1 MQISVQLTGMQTLEQ
16 IAARGQKAQR
26 ILARALYSEGNAV
39 LNQSKKIVPV
49 DQGDLKNSGKVKK
62 PTYKGS
68 LIDVDITYG
77 GSAAEYAF
85 IVHEDP
91 DARHKPGKTY
101 KYLEMPF
108 MAHKP
113 IFERNVRLKFVAWM
127 LGGV

>member
-1 MQISVQLTGMQTLEQ
+1 MTGMQTLEQ

-26 ILARALYSEGNAV
+26 IISRAMYSEANTV

-49 DQGDLKNSGKVKK
+49 DLGTLKNSGKVKK
-62 PTYKGS
+62 PTFKGS

-77 GSAAEYAF
+77 GAAADYAF

-91 DARHKPGKTY
+91 NARHAPGKTY

-113 IFERNVRLKFVAWM
+113 TFERNVRLKFVAWM
-127 LGGV
+127 LGGP

>member
-1 MQISVQLTGMQTLEQ
+1 MKISVQLTGMQTLEQ

-26 ILARALYSEGNAV
+26 IISRAMYSEANTV

-49 DQGDLKNSGKVKK
+49 DLGTLKNSGKVKK
-62 PTYKGS
+62 PTFKGS

-77 GSAAEYAF
+77 GAAADYAF

-91 DARHKPGKTY
+91 NARHAPGKTY